1 MDALIQEKIEK
12 SFDYTH
18 YRAMVAQLL
27 SEGKT
32 TGPNQSEDYIFYT
45 QLNQQRMDRLDKR
58 LKLAPEWQPL
68 LENLRRGYTF
78 LTITEAWC
86 GDAAQNVPIIDAIAQ
101 QSDKITHRLV
111 LRDEHPELMDH
122 YLTGGARSIP
132 KTIFFDADTGAE
144 LGTWGPR
151 PAEAQEMVM
160 AYKALPEPKP
170 PYSEFVKDVQLW
182 YAKNRTV
189 STQAELLAL
198 LGEFEKV

>member
-12 SFDYTH
+12 SFDYAH
-18 YRAMVAQLL
+18 YRTMVAQLL

-58 LKLAPEWQPL
+58 LKLSPAWKPL
-68 LENLRRGYTF
+68 LENLSRRYTF

-86 GDAAQNVPIIDAIAQ
+86 GDAAQNLPIIDAIAQ
-101 QSDKITHRLV
+101 QSDKITHHLV
-111 LRDEHPELMDH
+111 LRDEHLELMDR

-132 KTIFFDADTGAE
+132 KTIFFDADTGEE

-151 PAEAQEMVM
+151 PAEAQKMVM

-170 PYSEFVKDVQLW
+170 PYTEFVKGVQLW

-189 STQAELLAL
+189 STQEELLTL
-198 LGEFEKV
+198 LREFEKV

>member
-1 MDALIQEKIEK
+1 MDTLIQEKIDQ
-12 SFDYTH
+12 SFDYPH
-18 YRAMVAQLL
+18 YRAMVTQLL

-68 LENLRRGYTF
+68 LANLQRSYTF

-86 GDAAQNVPIIDAIAQ
+86 GDAAQNVPLIEAIAQ
-101 QSDKITHRLV
+101 QSENITHRLV
-111 LRDEHPELMDH
+111 LRDEHLELMDR
-122 YLTGGARSIP
+122 YLTNEARSIP
-132 KTIFFDADTGAE
+132 KTIFFDAETGEE

-151 PAEAQEMVM
+151 PAEAQQMVVD
-160 AYKALPEPKP
+160 YKALPEPKP
-170 PYSEFVKDVQLW
+170 PYTEFVKQVQLW

-189 STQAELLAL
+189 SAQRELWAL
-198 LGEFEKV
+198 FKEFEQV